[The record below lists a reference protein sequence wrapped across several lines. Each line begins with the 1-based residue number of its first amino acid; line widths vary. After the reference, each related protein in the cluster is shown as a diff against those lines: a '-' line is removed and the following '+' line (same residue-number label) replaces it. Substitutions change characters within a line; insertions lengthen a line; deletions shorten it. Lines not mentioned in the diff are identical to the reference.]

1 MSRKLPS
8 IHSHL
13 HLLLT
18 FHAFKMEDGLA
29 ARLAAIEETIA
40 ATNREERVDFFS
52 DSDDSDF

>member
-1 MSRKLPS
+1 
-8 IHSHL
+8 
-13 HLLLT
+13 
-18 FHAFKMEDGLA
+18 MEDGLA